1 MPQREGP
8 VNVNI
13 IINSLYDL
21 RQITLVLAVFFSG
34 PRIILTYFPSPWEAQ
49 YIELIATAFSEYETL
64 WRHLMCS
71 EFPLLPTVLLLD
83 AHVWPERE
91 MSKARGTFYSQRCL
105 FLNSQLDRVSYLC
118 CGLYLGCLMC

>member
-21 RQITLVLAVFFSG
+21 RQTTLVLAVFFSG
-34 PRIILTYFPSPWEAQ
+34 PRIILTYFPSPCEAQ

-71 EFPLLPTVLLLD
+71 EFPRLPTVPLLD
-83 AHVWPERE
+83 ERVWPERQT
-91 MSKARGTFYSQRCL
+91 SKARGSSTGQRCL

-118 CGLYLGCLMC
+118 CGLYQGRVLC